1 MRCMSLHRAYLHLGL
16 GGSIDFD
23 TTCGGVREIRM
34 ALSICLLVLMLFPCV
49 ALAQTSCEKLAGI
62 TLTNATVTSATSVAA
77 GSYKPPAAPGLPAPN
92 GDLPAFCRVAGVAK
106 PTSDSEIRFEVW
118 LPLFGWNGKYEQVG
132 NGGFA
137 GAIPLSGMAQPLLH
151 GYATA
156 ATDDGHV
163 LGPGVKWAVGHP
175 EKVKDFGYRAVHET
189 SVQAKALIRAF
200 YGKEA
205 SRLYFVGCSEG
216 GREGLTEAQRY
227 PDDFQG
233 IVAGSP
239 AINWNHLQTRGLW
252 DELALTET
260 PDSYIPTAK
269 LPILQNGAIAVCDTL
284 DGDKDGFIEN
294 PSLCHFDPAAVQ
306 CKGEETAGCLT
317 AAQVTAAKKIYDPLT
332 NPRTGALIEA
342 GFSPGNEALAANWPI
357 WITGPS
363 ASQQGVGKLFANQFF
378 ADMVFENSKREPK
391 SFNFDTDVKFM
402 DDKLGEALNSVD
414 TNLRTFKA
422 HGGKLIQYHGWSD
435 AAIPALGSVEYFESV
450 QKTMGDTKG
459 FYRLFMVPTMSH
471 CAGGPGAT
479 VFGNSGGIEPPQ
491 EDADY
496 DVVLALARWVEQ
508 RKAPDRIIATGYID
522 GSPSK
527 GVAMTHPLCPYPRQA
542 YYKGSGDT
550 KDASNFV
557 CRRASAH

>member
-1 MRCMSLHRAYLHLGL
+1 VKSR
-16 GGSIDFD
+16 I
-23 TTCGGVREIRM
+23 
-34 ALSICLLVLMLFPCV
+34 ALWVCFAALVLFPCA
-49 ALAQTSCEKLAGI
+49 ALAQTPCEKLADL
-62 TLTNATVTSATSVAA
+62 TLTNARVTSATSLAA
-77 GSYKPPAAPGLPAPN
+77 GSFKPPAGPGLPAPSTP
-92 GDLPAFCRVAGVAK
+92 LPAFCRVAGVAT

-118 LPLFGWNGKYEQVG
+118 LPVSGWNNKYQQVG

-137 GAIPLSGMAQPLLH
+137 GTIPFTAMAQAVIE

-156 ATDDGHV
+156 GTDDGHAA
-163 LGPGVKWAVGHP
+163 GPGAKWAIGHP

-200 YGKEA
+200 YNRAA
-205 SRLYFVGCSEG
+205 SHVYFVGCSEG
-216 GREGLTEAQRY
+216 GREALTEAQRY

-260 PDSYIPTAK
+260 PDSYIPPAK
-269 LPILQNGAIAVCDTL
+269 LPVLQNAAIAACDTL

-294 PSLCHFDPAAVQ
+294 PSLCHFDPATVQ
-306 CKGEETAGCLT
+306 CKGDDTSACLT
-317 AAQVTAAKKIYDPLT
+317 PAQVLAAKKIDAPLN

-342 GFSPGNEALAANWPI
+342 GFSPGGEAVPANWAV
-357 WITGPS
+357 WITGRN

-378 ADMVFENSKREPK
+378 ADMVFENPQWDPK
-391 SFNFDTDVKFM
+391 SFNFDTDVKLM
-402 DDKLGEALNSVD
+402 DDKLGDPLNSMD
-414 TNLRTFKA
+414 TNLRAFKA

-435 AAIPALGSVEYFESV
+435 AAIPPLGSIQYFESV
-450 QKTMGDTKG
+450 QKTMGDTKS

-479 VFGNSGGIEPPQ
+479 MFGNAGGFAAPT
-491 EDADY
+491 EDADH
-496 DVVLALARWVEQ
+496 DIVTALARWVEEG
-508 RKAPDRIIATGYID
+508 KAPDRIIASGYID
-522 GSPSK
+522 GNPTK
-527 GVAMTHPLCPYPRQA
+527 GVAMTHPLCPYPEQA
-542 YYKGSGDT
+542 HYKGSGDT

-557 CRRASAH
+557 CRRPSAH